1 MSTSDNTLNIMPEI
15 VERVCK
21 QYSKPTKEYASV
33 ELEYGGEVILE
44 YEEAVQFMK
53 IMQKAFVLKRS
64 FGDNPISIKEGFKV
78 NFNKIPA
85 ELVALIRFGS
95 NMQLS
100 MQQIEDIYEQSKITT
115 AKALFSE
122 ESFNSVSTSQS

>member
-1 MSTSDNTLNIMPEI
+1 MSTSDNTLNMMPEI

-44 YEEAVQFMK
+44 YGDAVHFMK

-64 FGDNPISIKEGFKV
+64 FGDNPISIKEGLRV

-100 MQQIEDIYEQSKITT
+100 MQQIEDIYERSQNTT
-115 AKALFSE
+115 AKTLFPE
-122 ESFNSVSTSQS
+122 DSFNSIFTSQA